1 LRVAEA
7 VIQAAEQAVLR
18 GGQLAHGEL
27 GRKAEVMQAVVLE
40 VRNPQEEV
48 TEETGQVLP
57 AGQEE
62 VAVAAKQVVLGGIVY
77 QWGNRALVAQEAEV
91 VTSAA
96 EAEEV
101 ADIIQVPELRELVAA
116 VHHLLNRPLL
126 LRARLQ
132 ARIAATG
139 V

>member
-1 LRVAEA
+1 
-7 VIQAAEQAVLR
+7 
-18 GGQLAHGEL
+18 
-27 GRKAEVMQAVVLE
+27 MQAVVLE

-48 TEETGQVLP
+48 MEATGQVLP

-62 VAVAAKQVVLGGIVY
+62 VEAAAKQVVLVGIVY
-77 QWGNRALVAQEAEV
+77 QMGNRALVAQEAEV

-101 ADIIQVPELRELVAA
+101 ADIIQVPELRERVAA